1 MKSWLEAAIIAL
13 ERGGPMTARAI
24 VDYIAEHDLRPVT
37 GATPEATVGAVL
49 YTSIQNGSPV
59 VRLLDAGVFAHTGH
73 AAPASPNLQLGR
85 LESVEPREIWRDE
98 ARDFTPWLLGNADY
112 LAEVLGLEIEL
123 EAREHP
129 VGSFSLDLYG
139 RDITNGCVL
148 IIENQL
154 ESTDHRHLGQLLTY
168 AAGTGAKT
176 VVWVSPEFRD
186 EHRKALDFLNSAAAA
201 AQDARIRYF
210 GVEVGVVRIADS
222 VPAPRF
228 TVVASPSDWS
238 AEFALSQVGDEVN
251 PRKAMYRA
259 FWGKYLNELHA
270 THEGVTN
277 VRATSSANWITG
289 NYLRKGISL
298 NLAFIKGG
306 EVSVEIYI
314 DLGDAQKNDDVLM
327 ALAESK
333 DKVEKEIGEP
343 LQWQDLPGKR
353 ACRIRSVRAGSLDE
367 PQGHPAL
374 IKQLVAQHVAFKR
387 VFKPLVE
394 ALPQE
399 IWDRQSD
406 SFDEDE

>member
-1 MKSWLEAAIIAL
+1 MKSWLEAAIVAL
-13 ERGGPMTARAI
+13 ERGGPMSARTI
-24 VDYIAEHDLRPVT
+24 IDYISENDLRPVT

-49 YTSIQNGSPV
+49 YTAIQNGSPV
-59 VRLLDAGVFAHTGH
+59 IRLMDAGVFAHTGQSV
-73 AAPASPNLQLGR
+73 PQGTELQLGR
-85 LESVEPREIWRDE
+85 LEEVAPREIWRDE

-139 RDITNGCVL
+139 RDVTNGCIL

-154 ESTDHRHLGQLLTY
+154 EPTDHRHLGQLLTY
-168 AAGTGAKT
+168 AAGTGART

-186 EHRKALDFLNSAAAA
+186 EHRRALDFLNSSTAATH
-201 AQDARIRYF
+201 DSRIRYF

-228 TVVASPSDWS
+228 VVVASPSDWS
-238 AEFALSQVGDEVN
+238 AEFALSQMGDDVN

-270 THEGVTN
+270 THEGITN
-277 VRATSSANWITG
+277 VRSTSSANWIVG

-306 EVSVEIYI
+306 EISVEIYI
-314 DLGDAQKNDDVLM
+314 DLGEGQKNEDVLM

-333 DKVEKEIGEP
+333 VKVESEIGEP

-353 ACRIRSVRAGSLDE
+353 ACRIRAVRDGSLDE
-367 PQGHPAL
+367 TGEHTSL
-374 IKQLVAQHVAFKR
+374 IKQLVTLHVAFKR

-394 ALPQE
+394 GLSQE
-399 IWDRQSD
+399 IWDRESAA
-406 SFDEDE
+406 FEEDD